1 MKYFTIE
8 ELSKTSTELPNVPT
22 EEHKRNLCL
31 LVEKVLDP
39 LRIVYGKPIY
49 VTSGYRSKEVNKK
62 VGGVTTSLH
71 LKGCAADIT
80 TKDKTYNI
88 MLYYLLMWMA
98 TFDGMNVTKVINEKG
113 GKWIHIEYVEGNT
126 PNKFIELP

>member
-1 MKYFTIE
+1 MKYFTFE
-8 ELSKTSTELPNVPT
+8 ELSKTSTGIPNVPT
-22 EEHKRNLCL
+22 EEHKRNLRL

-39 LRIVYGKPIY
+39 LRAMYGRPIY
-49 VTSGYRSKEVNKK
+49 VNSGYRSPEVNKK
-62 VGGVTTSLH
+62 VGGAAKSMH

-98 TFDGMNVTKVINEKG
+98 SFDGMNVTKVINEKG
-113 GKWIHIEYVEGNT
+113 GKWIHVEYMEGNT
-126 PNKFIELP
+126 PNKFLELP

>member
-1 MKYFTIE
+1 MKYFTFE
-8 ELSKTSTELPNVPT
+8 ELSKTSTGLPNIPT
-22 EEHKRNLCL
+22 EEHKRNLRL

-71 LKGCAADIT
+71 LKGCAVDIT
-80 TKDKTYNI
+80 TKSRTYNL
-88 MLYYLLMWMA
+88 MLYYLLMWM
-98 TFDGMNVTKVINEKG
+98 TEHSEMEVTKVINEKDG
-113 GKWIHIEYVEGNT
+113 QWLHIEYVEGLT
-126 PNKFIELP
+126 PNKFIALP